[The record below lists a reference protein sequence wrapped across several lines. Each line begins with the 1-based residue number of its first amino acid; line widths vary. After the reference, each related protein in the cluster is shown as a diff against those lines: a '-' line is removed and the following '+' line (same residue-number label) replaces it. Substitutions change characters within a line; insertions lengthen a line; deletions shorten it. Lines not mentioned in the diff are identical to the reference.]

1 VRAQHPAKD
10 VSIRQVSG
18 EREMSLVWLK
28 IIFSIA
34 VFVTGAFGVL
44 FPWAL
49 VRGAPGDRFITW
61 GDTFAAGVL
70 GGAGL
75 VHLLAGGVGAFR
87 DLAPGLDYPVA
98 FVLAGV
104 GFLMMLLIE
113 GVIVAS
119 PDPAESPL
127 HCGSRGASH
136 EFGPRVQMAKQH
148 SYAFILLL
156 VLSVHSI
163 ILGMTLGAQSS
174 SATTLMIFIAIMSH
188 KAMAGFALGVS
199 YYRSGSSL
207 WWTILV
213 ATLFSSMTPLGI
225 LAGTAVNALVSSGG
239 RQMFEA
245 IFDSV
250 GAGTF
255 LYIATLDLI
264 RTEFEIPG
272 DQWQKW
278 LLAAVGFGIMAM
290 LALWI

>member
-1 VRAQHPAKD
+1 
-10 VSIRQVSG
+10 
-18 EREMSLVWLK
+18 MSLVWLK
-28 IIFSIA
+28 VIFSIA
-34 VFVTGAFGVL
+34 VFVAGAFGVL

-75 VHLLAGGVGAFR
+75 VHLLSGGVEAFR
-87 DLAPGLDYPVA
+87 DLAPGLDYPLA

-174 SATTLMIFIAIMSH
+174 SATALMIFIAIMAH

-225 LAGTAVNALVSSGG
+225 LTGTAVNALVSSGS

-245 IFDSV
+245 IFDSA

-278 LLAAVGFGIMAM
+278 LLAAMGFGIMAV